1 MTNFKKGTEAA
12 PKYKVYSEEN
22 VYVQMRDGVK
32 LTCTIYR
39 PDADGKFPA
48 LLAMSPYGKEGQ
60 VQKIPPKPFNPEYAQ
75 LEAGD
80 TEFLVS
86 RGYVHV
92 IADVRG
98 SGHSEGQYDVCSR
111 KEQEDG
117 YDLVEWIAEQ
127 PWCSG
132 NVGMIG
138 ISYFAVIQYLVAAQQ
153 PPHLK
158 AIFPHDG
165 WGDMYRDVSHHGGIL
180 MHGWLRTW
188 AQGGNILAWNAV
200 PASEKMHTEE
210 ELNQRIEKWKNN
222 PIIKKSPTLYNTLE
236 FPHSKPTIFDWLIN
250 EFDGEYYWE
259 RSAYTKY
266 DKIKIPVFLGS
277 EVHQY
282 PVVMHLPGAIRGF
295 EGISA
300 PKKLVI
306 RPSVPERPFHQFH
319 DEIVAWYDYWLKGID
334 TGIMDEPPVKIW
346 VRGAE
351 GWRYGHEW
359 PLSETKWTDFY
370 LSSEGKL
377 LKDKKPSTE
386 EMADNF
392 NHKPVL
398 PLIQSRLFLD
408 PIPEHVSY
416 ASDPFDEDTEIV
428 GPIAIYLYA
437 AIATDDADF
446 IVKVKDVS
454 PDGNEFVLSRGWL
467 KASHREL
474 DREKSKA
481 WQPYHPHTRAKP
493 VVPGDINEYAIDI
506 RPIANLFKKGH
517 RIKIEI
523 WSCDYPLEQVDM
535 TLLWPNWSHLSYEKE
550 TSYKIYHTAKF
561 PSRLV
566 VPIIPR

>member
-1 MTNFKKGTEAA
+1 MTNSKNKEKAA
-12 PKYKVYSEEN
+12 PGCNICAQKN
-22 VYVQMRDGVK
+22 VYVVMRDGVK
-32 LTCTIYR
+32 LACDIYR
-39 PDADGKFPA
+39 PDSDGKFPA

-60 VQKIPPKPFNPEYAQ
+60 VQKIPPRPFNPEYAH
-75 LEAGD
+75 LEAGN

-98 SGHSEGQYDVCSR
+98 SGHSQGHYDVCSR

-165 WGDMYRDVSHHGGIL
+165 WGDMYRDVSHHGGML

-188 AQGGNILAWNAV
+188 AEGGNILAWNAL
-200 PASEKMHTEE
+200 PASEKMYTEK
-210 ELNQRIEKWKNN
+210 ELNQLIEKWKNN
-222 PIIKKSPTLYNTLE
+222 PIIAKSPTLYNTLE
-236 FPHSKPTIFDWLIN
+236 FPHSRPTIFDWLIN

-277 EVHQY
+277 EVHHY
-282 PVVMHLPGAIRGF
+282 PVIMHLPGAFSGF
-295 EGISA
+295 EGIDA

-334 TGIMDEPPVKIW
+334 TGIMNEPPIKIW

-351 GWRYGHEW
+351 DWRYGHEW
-359 PLSETKWTDFY
+359 PLSETKWTEFY
-370 LSSEGKL
+370 LSSGSKL
-377 LKDKKPSTE
+377 LKEKKPTTE
-386 EMADNF
+386 EMPDNF

-398 PLIQSRLFLD
+398 PLTLSRLFID
-408 PIPEHVSY
+408 PIPEYVLY
-416 ASDPFDEDTEIV
+416 ASDAFEEDTEIV
-428 GPIAIYLYA
+428 GPMAIYLYA

-454 PDGNEFVLSRGWL
+454 PDGSEFVLSRGWL
-467 KASHREL
+467 KASHRVL
-474 DREKSKA
+474 DSEKSKP
-481 WQPYHPHTRAKP
+481 WQPYHPHRRPTP
-493 VVPGDINEYAIDI
+493 VVPGEINEYAIEI

-517 RIKIEI
+517 RIKIEV
-523 WSCDYPLEQVDM
+523 WSCDYPLEHFDL

-550 TSYKIYHTAKF
+550 TSYKIYHSAKY
-561 PSRLV
+561 PSRIT